1 MEAAHPGAEKAT
13 LIIVLLFTWAFPD
26 ALKIP
31 NYTSTILSQPAEQ
44 DWLPTASRSNAQ
56 QFNFTTSTILE
67 GKQDLPHTPCCCNC
81 LANRNRKAQA
91 VLGALG
97 EKQSY
102 TRWDK
107 LVWHQTTAVR
117 WQQYSVNINQY
128 WLCSQAFWLLVSNER
143 HCLKT
148 LQQESS
154 KNWRSET

>member
-13 LIIVLLFTWAFPD
+13 LIIVLLFTRAFPD

-67 GKQDLPHTPCCCNC
+67 GKQYFLHTPCCCNC

-91 VLGALG
+91 VLGTLG
-97 EKQSY
+97 EK
-102 TRWDK
+102 TVLHKVR
-107 LVWHQTTAVR
+107 QTGLAPNNSCQMATVFC
-117 WQQYSVNINQY
+117 QYKPV
-128 WLCSQAFWLLVSNER
+128 L
-143 HCLKT
+143 T
-148 LQQESS
+148 LQASLLIAG
-154 KNWRSET
+154 